1 MLTPAKRHVLKTL
14 LSFYDHLGLIQQKI
28 IGLKD
33 TYAKHLSGKTRLG
46 WNVIKTNIK
55 GLAWLFDKIRKTLSI
70 ETHCLFET
78 GNNTNPVKKKKI
90 TRFCDAS
97 LKGYEGCIYVKT
109 TYKPRKISVKILSS
123 NYSPTKTRYNTKI
136 IELLDALLLSQF
148 MLSVRNP
155 LENTFI
161 S

>member
-14 LSFYDHLGLIQQKI
+14 LSFYDHLSLIQQTI

-78 GNNTNPVKKKKI
+78 GNNTNPVQKKKKLHG
-90 TRFCDAS
+90 FCDAS
-97 LKGYEGCIYVKT
+97 LNGYEGCIYVKT
-109 TYKPRKISVKILSS
+109 TYKPRKISVKIL
-123 NYSPTKTRYNTKI
+123 
-136 IELLDALLLSQF
+136 
-148 MLSVRNP
+148 
-155 LENTFI
+155 
-161 S
+161 